1 MWRTMQ
7 AEPST
12 SVPYMAHD
20 AVKVLI
26 HFAIFLPAVK
36 SGYETFYC
44 DRFVIITSL
53 RKANC
58 LRWEFTC

>member
-20 AVKVLI
+20 AVKVLME
-26 HFAIFLPAVK
+26 A
-36 SGYETFYC
+36 YESKIDDLFKN
-44 DRFVIITSL
+44 SL
-53 RKANC
+53 SC
-58 LRWEFTC
+58 ILFQQL

>member
-26 HFAIFLPAVK
+26 LLLLKRDRHFTAISPISL
-36 SGYETFYC
+36 
-44 DRFVIITSL
+44 FV
-53 RKANC
+53 ANPSTATAT
-58 LRWEFTC
+58 RI

>member
-20 AVKVLI
+20 AVKVLNKG
-26 HFAIFLPAVK
+26 L
-36 SGYETFYC
+36 
-44 DRFVIITSL
+44 VILS
-53 RKANC
+53 
-58 LRWEFTC
+58 

>member
-20 AVKVLI
+20 AVKVLNLYFASCLLGNLI
-26 HFAIFLPAVK
+26 QNDDFSGEIFAIYFIFLKDVVFVK
-36 SGYETFYC
+36 
-44 DRFVIITSL
+44 IIM
-53 RKANC
+53 
-58 LRWEFTC
+58 

>member
-20 AVKVLI
+20 AVKVLNV
-26 HFAIFLPAVK
+26 FAPKESKLKSDKFSKYKLKIFKTKATGKP
-36 SGYETFYC
+36 
-44 DRFVIITSL
+44 FVI
-53 RKANC
+53 
-58 LRWEFTC
+58 

>member
-20 AVKVLI
+20 AVKVLSYM
-26 HFAIFLPAVK
+26 K
-36 SGYETFYC
+36 RYQK
-44 DRFVIITSL
+44 IISITKNL
-53 RKANC
+53 INLALK
-58 LRWEFTC
+58 

>member
-20 AVKVLI
+20 AVKVLMI
-26 HFAIFLPAVK
+26 VYNFNLISCKQF
-36 SGYETFYC
+36 C
-44 DRFVIITSL
+44 DLF
-53 RKANC
+53 
-58 LRWEFTC
+58 

>member
-26 HFAIFLPAVK
+26 Q
-36 SGYETFYC
+36 
-44 DRFVIITSL
+44 L
-53 RKANC
+53 RMYKEEKGRRPPNGGTQHRRSQGGPWPP
-58 LRWEFTC
+58 LNFK